1 VAVTSPVVVKRLG
14 YIVDYARV
22 GTLSLQTTM
31 HGIVQG
37 LHNYNHRPTGMSGS
51 SPASP
56 ARRSVQIYDKKSV
69 PTLAKFTDFD
79 EDYFDWKESTI
90 EMLGTAGFQR
100 FLDDPVVIAKHPEI
114 AESVFYS
121 LRGAVR
127 GGQAQSIA
135 QRMLDEKTLDPSA
148 LWSAVERYY
157 DTALNRANV
166 ALFDTRRLFL
176 LRLDPD
182 TTASK
187 FISDYRDCIQR
198 LRKNNVA
205 LAEDNNT
212 LCAFLLASIQDD
224 DFEMVRDTIV
234 HKPHLDV
241 EAILNEIRDRE
252 LALNMKDQHSSSVGG
267 DGTSS
272 TRHSRQTQQQT
283 PTKKTSQR
291 QPSSDANGT
300 LSDKKWSIPRFPDSW
315 KKAVGAAMFK
325 MFLDWRTDAHKG
337 KTQAQLTSDYETVVE
352 QVQQRSGL
360 SGGGSSKPSGSTSQ
374 SSISDAASGDGGTP
388 NANSTSGRKRIR
400 LQKSRRVVTE
410 RST

>member
-1 VAVTSPVVVKRLG
+1 VVKRLG

-22 GTLSLQTTM
+22 GILSVQTTM
-31 HGIVQG
+31 HCIVVQG
-37 LHNYNHRPTGMSGS
+37 LHTYNNRAIGVPGS
-51 SPASP
+51 SSASP

-69 PTLAKFTDFD
+69 PTLAKFTGFD

-90 EMLGTAGFQR
+90 ETLGTAGFQR
-100 FLDDPVVIAKHPEI
+100 FLDDAVVIAKHPEI

-135 QRMLDEKTLDPSA
+135 QRMLDEKNLDPSA
-148 LWSAVERYY
+148 LWLAVERYY

-187 FISDYRDCIQR
+187 FISDYHDCIQR

-212 LCAFLLASIQDD
+212 LRAFLLASIQDD

-241 EAILNEIRDRE
+241 EAILNEIRDCE
-252 LALNMKDQHSSSVGG
+252 LALNMKDQHSSSIGG
-267 DGTSS
+267 DGSS
-272 TRHSRQTQQQT
+272 GTRLSRRTQQET
-283 PTKKTSQR
+283 P
-291 QPSSDANGT
+291 SDASGT
-300 LSDKKWSIPRFPDSW
+300 SSDKKWSIPRFPDSW
-315 KKAVGAAMFK
+315 KKAVGASMFK

-352 QVQQRSGL
+352 KVQQRSG
-360 SGGGSSKPSGSTSQ
+360 SSSNGGSSKPSGPTSQ
-374 SSISDAASGDGGTP
+374 INTSDAAPGDGGSQNGHT
-388 NANSTSGRKRIR
+388 TSGRKRIR

-410 RST
+410 RSS